1 MATKENSKTYTKN
14 KSTTTTSKTTG
25 NTSELVAKTA
35 SSATAQ
41 SFSAMGG
48 GMVLIVP
55 GYTDD
60 EILEMNGGSKTDTT
74 DTTDTEDSDSE
85 DKTDTTNS
93 SKSSKSKK
101 SSKNSK
107 KTTKTSSKESK
118 SDTKTTKTK
127 TTNSATHKKKKSTD
141 KVNNSKKNSK
151 NSKDSKDSKDST
163 SKNSDEED
171 DKGGEYYSTSKA
183 KSTTSNKTVKKID
196 EPKSI
201 LFETTSV
208 DYTPH
213 RKDYEEFNSA
223 EGMIGIEKACDIYA
237 EVKLSVLVHQ
247 VISHDTTASLTI
259 DGSTKGAD
267 IRLSAEHP
275 EDIDPGTSLPYYSN
289 PNDFSNDFIELR
301 RAFFEPLMGRP
312 LTVVSDLFPTI
323 VVGYISDLNYNIE
336 EGEVP
341 AKWDI
346 TIKEYE
352 NLGF

>member
-1 MATKENSKTYTKN
+1 
-14 KSTTTTSKTTG
+14 
-25 NTSELVAKTA
+25 
-35 SSATAQ
+35 
-41 SFSAMGG
+41 
-48 GMVLIVP
+48 
-55 GYTDD
+55 
-60 EILEMNGGSKTDTT
+60 
-74 DTTDTEDSDSE
+74 
-85 DKTDTTNS
+85 
-93 SKSSKSKK
+93 
-101 SSKNSK
+101 
-107 KTTKTSSKESK
+107 
-118 SDTKTTKTK
+118 
-127 TTNSATHKKKKSTD
+127 
-141 KVNNSKKNSK
+141 
-151 NSKDSKDSKDST
+151 
-163 SKNSDEED
+163 
-171 DKGGEYYSTSKA
+171 
-183 KSTTSNKTVKKID
+183 
-196 EPKSI
+196 
-201 LFETTSV
+201 
-208 DYTPH
+208 
-213 RKDYEEFNSA
+213 
-223 EGMIGIEKACDIYA
+223 MIGIEKACDIYA

>member
-1 MATKENSKTYTKN
+1 MAAKKNSKTYTEN

-127 TTNSATHKKKKSTD
+127 TTNSATDKKKKSTD

-151 NSKDSKDSKDST
+151 DSKDSS